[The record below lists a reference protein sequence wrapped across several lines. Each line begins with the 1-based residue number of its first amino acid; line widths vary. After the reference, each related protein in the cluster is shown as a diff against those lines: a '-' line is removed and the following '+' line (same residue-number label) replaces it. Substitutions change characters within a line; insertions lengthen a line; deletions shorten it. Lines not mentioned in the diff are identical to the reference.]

1 MRIPF
6 PLDECDCGHYRITH
20 NSDTSVNETTCN
32 ACKCFGFSLKKTN
45 DERKEA
51 KAVGWEED

>member
-6 PLDECDCGHYRITH
+6 PLDECDCGHYRISH

-32 ACKCFGFSLKKTN
+32 ACKCSGFKLKMTN
-45 DERKEA
+45 EIGEKVTTIDW
-51 KAVGWEED
+51 GED